1 MCRNN
6 NAVIILSEYESV
18 CSRAADGSGAAELD
32 LDIRGGE
39 EAMVAILSLS
49 LYNFVKEKKKKK
61 KWLSVI
67 LLRKCSF
74 ESALREVCVP
84 YTVQGLWNPFI
95 LVRELG
101 V

>member
-1 MCRNN
+1 MTILSDRKTKSRFLLYAVPTSSCSSMMCRNN

-61 KWLSVI
+61 K
-67 LLRKCSF
+67 
-74 ESALREVCVP
+74 
-84 YTVQGLWNPFI
+84 
-95 LVRELG
+95 
-101 V
+101 

>member
-1 MCRNN
+1 MYAVPTSSCSSMMCRNN

-61 KWLSVI
+61 K
-67 LLRKCSF
+67 
-74 ESALREVCVP
+74 
-84 YTVQGLWNPFI
+84 
-95 LVRELG
+95 
-101 V
+101 

>member
-18 CSRAADGSGAAELD
+18 CYRAADGSGAAELD

-49 LYNFVKEKKKKK
+49 LYNFVKEKKKKMTVRDPAK
-61 KWLSVI
+61 EMQLWVST
-67 LLRKCSF
+67 
-74 ESALREVCVP
+74 EGGVCVP

>member
-1 MCRNN
+1 MYSVPTSSCSSMMCRNN

-18 CSRAADGSGAAELD
+18 CYRAADGSGAAELD

-61 KWLSVI
+61 
-67 LLRKCSF
+67 
-74 ESALREVCVP
+74 
-84 YTVQGLWNPFI
+84 
-95 LVRELG
+95 
-101 V
+101 